1 MFGRFLACLALL
13 TGLVAVSAPA
23 HASIADMLDCEI
35 GVTAD
40 MADASGDDRRT
51 CHRDEAGSQADEG
64 DKSQK
69 PAKRARRVVR
79 PPVLYGI
86 DRAYE

>member
-1 MFGRFLACLALL
+1 MLRRMLACIALL

-23 HASIADMLDCEI
+23 QASLTGMLDCEI
-35 GVTAD
+35 GVTVDAAD
-40 MADASGDDRRT
+40 NSGDVNRS
-51 CHRDEAGSQADEG
+51 CHHDEAGSQADEA
-64 DKSQK
+64 DKVQK